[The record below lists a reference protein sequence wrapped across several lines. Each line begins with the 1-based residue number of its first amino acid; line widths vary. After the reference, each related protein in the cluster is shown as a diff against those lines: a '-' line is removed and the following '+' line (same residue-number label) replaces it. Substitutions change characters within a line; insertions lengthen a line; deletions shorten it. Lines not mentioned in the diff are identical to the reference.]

1 MKFELNMSKEQLT
14 LLEKITE
21 QLTELIYINGIIAT
35 ELIKITENSA
45 AIRRG
50 EDFLNKSNCVFEH
63 NQLNRRVIEIVKMY
77 TNKPEK
83 IESLEKHVL
92 KHIE

>member
-1 MKFELNMSKEQLT
+1 MEKEHLA
-14 LLEKITE
+14 LLQKMTE

-63 NQLNRRVIEIVKMY
+63 NQLNRRIIEILKNY
-77 TNKPEK
+77 INKPEK

-92 KHIE
+92 NHLE